1 MKYLHVWNWTSLGKI
16 IVSRGDY
23 GKMIIF
29 ESITQRNALDQCSN
43 NPSSDHVDQW
53 PGKSLSRV
61 DLIDHWSQNGFAPK
75 ERHRS
80 EILIRILPGERT
92 RTLFVICNGRPR
104 QDASDPEKFFINSA
118 NRNISSP
125 KSAKWRSDK
134 WSSLTFCFSLLS
146 RVILRGFETVNS
158 TLHWCHSKGKGK
170 TQGVQLLGLSGPKV
184 FRTSPNFFRF
194 QMSLNS

>member
-1 MKYLHVWNWTSLGKI
+1 MRRRKSRTRETSRKYFAYMKYLHVWNWTSLGKI

-43 NPSSDHVDQW
+43 NPSSDHADQW

-80 EILIRILPGERT
+80 EILIRILSGERT

-118 NRNISSP
+118 NRNISTP
-125 KSAKWRSDK
+125 KSAKWQSDK
-134 WSSLTFCFSLLS
+134 WSSLSFVFLCCLEW
-146 RVILRGFETVNS
+146 I
-158 TLHWCHSKGKGK
+158 C
-170 TQGVQLLGLSGPKV
+170 GVLGRLIPLCIDATPKAKEKHKAC
-184 FRTSPNFFRF
+184 NF
-194 QMSLNS
+194 